1 MLSLTWEEHGNVK
14 FGMKEPEWI
23 LQLGMGMKM
32 GSADPPLPPACVFH
46 NLHESEAGQ
55 CPRYTGPDKI
65 FGCLQSRMNLWV
77 AAYKIYTEE

>member
-32 GSADPPLPPACVFH
+32 CSADPLYRLLVY
-46 NLHESEAGQ
+46 SII
-55 CPRYTGPDKI
+55 Y
-65 FGCLQSRMNLWV
+65 MNLKQ
-77 AAYKIYTEE
+77 ASGPGIEDEDF